1 MKTVYE
7 NLSPI
12 ISDLDQICSTLES
25 LRKRMEIAIPRVFVD
40 DYFKILVACE
50 QLKGVIEGLKGVIR
64 ETKSVPPQ
72 QKMAN
77 P

>member
-7 NLSPI
+7 NLSTI

-40 DYFKILVACE
+40 DYYKILVACE